1 MSAEW
6 SDAAAG
12 YPRWTCLHELIEE
25 QVERTPEAVA
35 VSFEGRRLTY
45 RELDQRADRLA
56 GTLAGLGA
64 GPETLVGVCLERSP
78 EMIVA
83 LLGVWKAGAAYVP
96 MDPSYPEDRL
106 AYMVADAG
114 ILLLIADGAA
124 PESLR
129 ANARIVPL
137 DGEIGTGEGRPG
149 ISAGPET
156 LAYVIYTSGSTGRP
170 KGVEISQGAL
180 VNFMQSMSAQ
190 PGLQA
195 GDTLLAVT
203 SLSFDIAGLEL
214 FLPLLVGA
222 RIELASRE
230 VAGDGARLL
239 ALLRDSAAT
248 VMQATPVTWHLLIE
262 AGWSGGERL
271 TVLCGGEAL
280 PERLAAELCERSD
293 SVWNLY
299 GPTETTVWSAAR
311 RVRPDERIAVGAPIA
326 NTGLYLLD
334 AGLRP
339 VPVGIPGELWIGG
352 EGLARGYRDRAE
364 LTAES
369 FAPDP
374 FAAGPGARMYRTGD
388 LARFRADGAIELLG
402 RADFQVKV
410 RGFRIELGE
419 IEAALEAQPEIER
432 AVVVARGEEGGKR
445 LVAYLVPRLKGDAAS
460 GLAVVELR
468 ERLSRTLPDY
478 MLPAAWVLL
487 DSLPLTPNGKV
498 DRRALPAPE
507 GGRPDLGALYMAPS
521 SSLEELLAGVWAEAL
536 RLERLGVHDNFF
548 NLGGHSLLAM
558 QVVSRIGEMLEVEV
572 PLRRLFEAPTVAGL
586 AAGLL
591 RQAPS
596 HEELERAAALVLD
609 LLRLS
614 EEEVDALLVRQAANG
629 SLEEVS

>member
-1 MSAEW
+1 MSSEW

-12 YPRWTCLHELIEE
+12 YPRWACLHELIEE

-180 VNFMQSMSAQ
+180 VNFMQSMRAQ
-190 PGLQA
+190 PGLTV

-629 SLEEVS
+629 SFEEVS